1 MQRKFPVQETNMA
14 RIEGLSLDSETQS
27 VYTVDGEIAHLENP
41 IANENVTMTVQTC
54 PEVPVNDCRVR
65 MRFRS
70 DAVPDLEHDIAL
82 MLLDIFRNRP
92 NKE

>member
-14 RIEGLSLDSETQS
+14 QIEGLTLDSEAQS
-27 VYTVDGEIAHLENP
+27 VYTVDGEIAHLENL
-41 IANENVTMTVQTC
+41 IANENVTTTVQTC
-54 PEVPVNDCRVR
+54 PEVPVNGCRVR

-82 MLLDIFRNRP
+82 MLLGIFRIRP

>member
-1 MQRKFPVQETNMA
+1 MA
-14 RIEGLSLDSETQS
+14 QIEGLTLDSEAQS
-27 VYTVDGEIAHLENP
+27 VYTVNGDTSHLENP

-54 PEVPVNDCRVR
+54 PEVPVNGCRVS

-82 MLLDIFRNRP
+82 MLLDIFRNQP